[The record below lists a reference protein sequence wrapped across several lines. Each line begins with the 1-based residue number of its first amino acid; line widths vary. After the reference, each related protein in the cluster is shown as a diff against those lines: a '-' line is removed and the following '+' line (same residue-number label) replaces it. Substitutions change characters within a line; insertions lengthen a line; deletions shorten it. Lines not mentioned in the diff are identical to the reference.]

1 VEEIGNVVVIY
12 RGGTFVECLL
22 GIEESCEMVD
32 KDIDMDS

>member
-1 VEEIGNVVVIY
+1 MY

-32 KDIDMDS
+32 EDIDVDS